1 MFIAPSMY
9 NKEELTRKK
18 LMNRNGLLHFVY
30 KKLKFGMTSLFPYVI
45 RLPSRII
52 DKNLEITSINP
63 EKICGGH
70 IVNMLWTQ
78 VCRFQTE
85 N

>member
-18 LMNRNGLLHFVY
+18 LMNRKGLLHFVY

-45 RLPSRII
+45 RLLSRII

-63 EKICGGH
+63 DQIGGGH
-70 IVNMLWTQ
+70 IVNMLDSS
-78 VCRFQTE
+78 VLFS